1 MRAFGYCTKK
11 KRIRPIIVTGVVP
24 VCPKCGKL
32 ISDKRYE
39 RHLRRCGVQHKH
51 APGSAEPPED
61 FLMRI

>member
-1 MRAFGYCTKK
+1 M
-11 KRIRPIIVTGVVP
+11 P

-32 ISDKRYE
+32 IGDARYE
-39 RHLRRCGVQHKH
+39 RHLKRCGTQHKH